1 MQIKMY
7 INNRL
12 FAFNTI
18 NDKERVLK
26 TAQLWAKLQ
35 LRLGEQRIDIV
46 LAAANFEEQ
55 KLIEQ
60 VARKTGKCL

>member
-1 MQIKMY
+1 LYDPTEK
-7 INNRL
+7 
-12 FAFNTI
+12 
-18 NDKERVLK
+18 VLK

-46 LAAANFEEQ
+46 LAAANPDEQ

-60 VARKTGKCL
+60 VARKTGKRL